1 MGQKGAVMEVSFF
14 SWLKSEFTANFYRA
28 TYRGSREAFFPKPSG
43 RQKILFIIGSGASV
57 DDLTQTHW
65 DLVDSQTS
73 IGINFWTTHTFAP
86 TIYALEKARGNTVQA
101 LEPLISE
108 PERAQGA
115 RVLWF
120 GGPNRINRQLLRLFK
135 RLGGKVWFYG
145 GWPLREASIRRLEQ
159 TVSSL
164 TRVFQMFPGPFRPA
178 IDLGNTVSRL
188 VSLAAIN
195 GWQTIVLL
203 GVDLGG
209 AYFNDYR
216 SFSEKI
222 ASDSDRDTSQGVG
235 PDSRHRVDA
244 IERGELRLSAILPRL
259 DSSFRKAGL
268 GCVLDGSLN
277 GDRRLGLDS
286 FSWQAQP
293 E

>member
-1 MGQKGAVMEVSFF
+1 M
-14 SWLKSEFTANFYRA
+14 
-28 TYRGSREAFFPKPSG
+28 
-43 RQKILFIIGSGASV
+43 
-57 DDLTQTHW
+57 
-65 DLVDSQTS
+65 
-73 IGINFWTTHTFAP
+73 
-86 TIYALEKARGNTVQA
+86 QA

-159 TVSSL
+159 TVASL
-164 TRVFQMFPGPFRPA
+164 TRVLQMFPSPFRPA
-178 IDLGNTVSRL
+178 IDVGNTVSRL
-188 VSLAAIN
+188 VSLGAIN
-195 GWQTIVLL
+195 GWKTIVLL

-209 AYFNDYR
+209 AYFSDYR

-268 GCVLDGSLN
+268 GCVLDGSLT
-277 GDRRLGLDS
+277 GDRRLGLES
-286 FSWQAQP
+286 FSWQA
-293 E
+293 